1 MGSSRRLL
9 LLLLLTAPLVGVG
22 EQLPAAA
29 QSPGEPVATESCVI
43 APPRGPFDGP
53 LEASSPPPTAKDL
66 PVNAGAW
73 STLITPGPRHRWVPQ
88 TGLVESADGALLL
101 HGVAKSP
108 VAGADRLNVLVL
120 ADYAPLESVHISVWN
135 AERSD
140 RLDEVDGAIARVP
153 TDETAV
159 AFDIELP
166 RDSVTAGH
174 YREIQTLV
182 WLEHG
187 PIDAR
192 RWTVYAG
199 PEPPAER
206 PCVFGDAPIVQMPSR
221 ARIGND
227 GRLVVRSPRATTLA
241 VVPLRT
247 TGAGTARFLRIDEAG
262 RGWEGMLADGAE
274 LAAVWEG
281 PFSGPG
287 RSWISSFW
295 STRSQSQTQRP
306 STLLQ

>member
-22 EQLPAAA
+22 AQLPAAA

-108 VAGADRLNVLVL
+108 AAGADRLNVLVL

-135 AERSD
+135 AERSE

-187 PIDAR
+187 PLDAR
-192 RWTVYAG
+192 RWTLYAG

-206 PCVFGDAPIVQMPSR
+206 RCVLGDVSIAPMPSR
-221 ARIGND
+221 VRIESD
-227 GRLVVRSPRATTLA
+227 GRYVVRAPRATTLA
-241 VVPLRT
+241 VVPLQATRT
-247 TGAGTARFLRIDEAG
+247 GTVRFLRIDEAG
-262 RGWEGMLADGAE
+262 HGWEGMLGEDTE
-274 LAAVWEG
+274 LVAVWEG
-281 PFSGPG
+281 PFAGPG
-287 RSWISSFW
+287 RGWISSFW
-295 STRSQSQTQRP
+295 STRGHSQVH
-306 STLLQ
+306 